1 MRRKVALALC
11 HRDYFSRGHS
21 RETLG
26 HSAFHWAITVV
37 PETTHG
43 NDCDEY
49 DATDSS
55 EIDQKTWRMI
65 NPSMDWYF
73 RVRSDVGLDHNPKT
87 VGRIVI
93 GSVSDEVSRADLKD
107 LFEAIALPV
116 KNTHPQQNCVTW
128 AMSAVQEL
136 QRKGWVQE
144 FDIDQF
150 KDWALSYADERL
162 NTLDTRESIEVYPE
176 PQI

>member
-1 MRRKVALALC
+1 MRRKVALAVC

-21 RETLG
+21 RETFG
-26 HSAFHWAITVV
+26 QSAFHWAITVI
-37 PETTHG
+37 PEITNG

-55 EIDQKTWRMI
+55 EIDQTTWRMI

-73 RVRSDVGLDHNPKT
+73 RVRSDVSLDHNPKT
-87 VGRIVI
+87 IGRIVI
-93 GSVSDEVSRADLKD
+93 GIIPEEVSKSDIKD
-107 LFEAIALPV
+107 LFEAIPLPV

-128 AMSAVQEL
+128 ALCAVQEL
-136 QRKGWVQE
+136 QKQGWATS

-150 KDWALSYADERL
+150 KDWALCYADGRL
-162 NTLDTRESIEVYPE
+162 NTMDRAEIESYPGN
-176 PQI
+176 QI